1 MELEAF
7 RDEYSPLENVPHN
20 PLELDQPRSG
30 SRRLRFPLLLL
41 ANAYSRGVLN
51 SATDRQESLSRRCY
65 RFDKLPSDV
74 CGQRLHGFSN
84 GRLMNPYTRLLFS
97 SWAVLRCIVAVSVSL
112 AACLLNGQQDT
123 KTDRPLVSVVL
134 QTPQDRQALTGEV
147 QLEAEDGGVLLLEP
161 SGRLSLVQPEQMRE
175 RRAEPGELAVWDQE
189 TMSKALLEE
198 MPDGFRI
205 HRTDHYIFCY
215 NTSDAYA
222 KWTAALFE
230 RLYRGFYNYWK
241 SRGVELQEPRFP
253 LVALVFEDQ
262 KSYLQYAEAE
272 LGEAARSMLGYYHMM
287 SNRVASFDLTGI
299 EGKIAPG
306 QTVDRVEL
314 VQRILAQPQAERTV
328 ATIVHEA
335 VHQLA
340 YNSGLQVRLAD
351 NPLWVSEG
359 LAVFFE
365 SPDTSHGS
373 GWRSIGKINQ
383 HNLMIFKQYLADR
396 PADSLTQLISDDSRF
411 RQANTSAYAY
421 AECWALTYFL
431 LKTQTKQYIA
441 YLEDLASQDPLGEN
455 DARARVE
462 LFQKYFGEIAKV
474 ERQFMKF
481 MMAQP

>member
-1 MELEAF
+1 
-7 RDEYSPLENVPHN
+7 
-20 PLELDQPRSG
+20 
-30 SRRLRFPLLLL
+30 
-41 ANAYSRGVLN
+41 
-51 SATDRQESLSRRCY
+51 
-65 RFDKLPSDV
+65 
-74 CGQRLHGFSN
+74 
-84 GRLMNPYTRLLFS
+84 MNPTEQLTLPYWL
-97 SWAVLRCIVAVSVSL
+97 VIRCIVAVSVSL
-112 AACLLNGQQDT
+112 APSLLIGQQDT
-123 KTDRPLVSVVL
+123 KADRPLVSLVI
-134 QTPQDRQALTGEV
+134 QTAQDQQSVIGEV
-147 QLEAEDGGVLLLEP
+147 QLEAQDGGMLLLEP
-161 SGRLSLVQPEQMRE
+161 SGRLNLVQPEQMRE
-175 RRAEPGELAVWDQE
+175 RREEPGGLAVWDQE
-189 TMSKALLEE
+189 EMSKALLEE
-198 MPDGFRI
+198 LPAGFRI

-230 RLYRGFYNYWK
+230 RLYRGFYNFWK

-262 KSYLQYAEAE
+262 KSYLQYAEQE
-272 LGEAARSMLGYYHMM
+272 LGEAAKSMLGYYHMM

-299 EGKIAPG
+299 EGLIAPG
-306 QTVDRVEL
+306 QNVDRVEL

-383 HNLMIFKQYLADR
+383 HNLMIFKRYLTVR

-411 RQANTSAYAY
+411 RQAETSAYAY

-441 YLEDLASQDPLGEN
+441 YLKDLASQDPLGEN
-455 DARARVE
+455 DAKARVE
-462 LFQKYFGEIAKV
+462 QFQEHFGEIAKV

>member
-1 MELEAF
+1 MNLPNRLE
-7 RDEYSPLENVPHN
+7 VP
-20 PLELDQPRSG
+20 SWIA
-30 SRRLRFPLLLL
+30 RLCILAVGTLLPPSFLV
-41 ANAYSRGVLN
+41 G
-51 SATDRQESLSRRCY
+51 QEDADS
-65 RFDKLPSDV
+65 
-74 CGQRLHGFSN
+74 
-84 GRLMNPYTRLLFS
+84 
-97 SWAVLRCIVAVSVSL
+97 
-112 AACLLNGQQDT
+112 
-123 KTDRPLVSVVL
+123 DRPLVSLVL
-134 QTPQDRQALTGEV
+134 QTPQDRQTLTGEV
-147 QLEAEDGGVLLLEP
+147 QLESQDGGLLLLEA
-161 SGRLSLVQPEQMRE
+161 SGRLSLIQPEEMRE
-175 RRAEPGELAVWDQE
+175 RREEQGGLVVWDQE
-189 TMSKALLEE
+189 EMSKALLEE
-198 MPDGFRI
+198 MPAGFRI

-230 RLYRGFYNYWK
+230 RLYRGFYNFWK
-241 SRGVELQEPRFP
+241 SRGVELLEPRFP

-262 KSYLQYAEAE
+262 TSYLRYAETE

-287 SNRVASFDLTGI
+287 SNRVSSFDLTGI
-299 EGKIAPG
+299 EGLIAPG
-306 QTVDRVEL
+306 QKVDRIEL

-383 HNLMIFKQYLADR
+383 HNLMIFKRYLAVR
-396 PADSLTQLISDDSRF
+396 TADSLTQLISDDSRF
-411 RQANTSAYAY
+411 RQADTSAYAY

-441 YLEDLASQDPLGEN
+441 YLKDLASQDPLGEN
-455 DARARVE
+455 DAKTRIE
-462 LFQKYFGEIAKV
+462 QFQKHFGEIAKV

>member
-1 MELEAF
+1 
-7 RDEYSPLENVPHN
+7 
-20 PLELDQPRSG
+20 
-30 SRRLRFPLLLL
+30 
-41 ANAYSRGVLN
+41 
-51 SATDRQESLSRRCY
+51 
-65 RFDKLPSDV
+65 
-74 CGQRLHGFSN
+74 
-84 GRLMNPYTRLLFS
+84 MNPTTRILFF
-97 SWAVLRCIVAVSVSL
+97 SWFAIRCIVAVTVSL
-112 AACLLNGQQDT
+112 APSLLVGQQDT
-123 KTDRPLVSVVL
+123 KAVRPLVSVVL
-134 QTPQDRQALTGEV
+134 QTPQDRQSVRGEV
-147 QLEAEDGGVLLLEP
+147 QLEAQDGGMLLLEP
-161 SGRLSLVQPEQMRE
+161 SGRLSLIQPEQMRE
-175 RRAEPGELAVWDQE
+175 RREEPGELSVWNQE
-189 TMSKALLEE
+189 EMSKALLEE
-198 MPDGFRI
+198 LPNGFRI

-230 RLYRGFYNYWK
+230 RLYRGFYNFWK

-262 KSYLQYAEAE
+262 KSYLQYAETE

-299 EGKIAPG
+299 EGLIAPG
-306 QTVDRVEL
+306 QNVDRVEL

-383 HNLMIFKQYLADR
+383 HNLMIFKRYLAVR
-396 PADSLTQLISDDSRF
+396 PTDSLTQLISDDSRF
-411 RQANTSAYAY
+411 RQAETSAYAY

-441 YLEDLASQDPLGEN
+441 YLKDLASQDPLGEN
-455 DARARVE
+455 DAKTRVE
-462 LFQKYFGEIAKV
+462 QFQKHFGEIAKL

>member
-1 MELEAF
+1 MTTLNQTKIFHWIEMARILAF
-7 RDEYSPLENVPHN
+7 ST
-20 PLELDQPRSG
+20 
-30 SRRLRFPLLLL
+30 
-41 ANAYSRGVLN
+41 VLP
-51 SATDRQESLSRRCY
+51 THFL
-65 RFDKLPSDV
+65 
-74 CGQRLHGFSN
+74 
-84 GRLMNPYTRLLFS
+84 
-97 SWAVLRCIVAVSVSL
+97 I
-112 AACLLNGQQDT
+112 GQQDT
-123 KTDRPLVSVVL
+123 DTGRPLVSVVL
-134 QTPQDRQALTGEV
+134 QTPQDRQSLTGEV
-147 QLEAEDGGVLLLEP
+147 QLEAQDGGILLLDP
-161 SGRLSLVQPEQMRE
+161 SGRLSLIQPEQMRE
-175 RRAEPGELAVWDQE
+175 RREESGGLVVWDQE
-189 TMSKALLEE
+189 EMSKALLEE
-198 MPDGFRI
+198 MPAGFRI

-230 RLYRGFYNYWK
+230 RLYRGFYNFWK

-262 KSYLQYAEAE
+262 KSYLKYAETE
-272 LGEAARSMLGYYHMM
+272 LGEAAKSMLGYYHMM
-287 SNRVASFDLTGI
+287 SNRVASFDLTGV
-299 EGKIAPG
+299 EGLIAPG
-306 QTVDRVEL
+306 QNVDRIEL

-383 HNLMIFKQYLADR
+383 HNLMIFRRYLAVR
-396 PADSLTQLISDDSRF
+396 PSDSLTQLISDDSRF
-411 RQANTSAYAY
+411 RQADTSAYAY

-441 YLEDLASQDPLGEN
+441 YLKDLASQDPLGES
-455 DARARVE
+455 DAKTRVE
-462 LFQKYFGEIAKV
+462 QFQMHFGEIAKV

-481 MMAQP
+481 MLTQP

>member
-1 MELEAF
+1 
-7 RDEYSPLENVPHN
+7 
-20 PLELDQPRSG
+20 
-30 SRRLRFPLLLL
+30 
-41 ANAYSRGVLN
+41 
-51 SATDRQESLSRRCY
+51 
-65 RFDKLPSDV
+65 
-74 CGQRLHGFSN
+74 
-84 GRLMNPYTRLLFS
+84 MNPYTRLLFS

>member
-1 MELEAF
+1 MNTKTRF
-7 RDEYSPLENVPHN
+7 RCTSWIAIHCI
-20 PLELDQPRSG
+20 
-30 SRRLRFPLLLL
+30 F
-41 ANAYSRGVLN
+41 
-51 SATDRQESLSRRCY
+51 
-65 RFDKLPSDV
+65 
-74 CGQRLHGFSN
+74 
-84 GRLMNPYTRLLFS
+84 LFS
-97 SWAVLRCIVAVSVSL
+97 L
-112 AACLLNGQQDT
+112 ALAPSFLIAQQDS
-123 KTDRPLVSVVL
+123 KAVRPLVSVTL
-134 QTPQDRQALTGEV
+134 QTPQDQQTLTGEV
-147 QLEAEDGGVLLLEP
+147 QLEAQDGGILLLEP
-161 SGRLSLVQPEQMRE
+161 NGRLSLIQPEQMRD
-175 RRAEPGELAVWDQE
+175 RREETGDLAVWDQE
-189 TMSKALLEE
+189 EMSNGLLEE
-198 MPDGFRI
+198 MPAGFRI
-205 HRTDHYIFCY
+205 HRTEHYIFCY

-230 RLYRGFYNYWK
+230 RLYRGFYNFWK

-262 KSYLQYAEAE
+262 RSYLQYAETE

-299 EGKIAPG
+299 EGLIAPG
-306 QTVDRVEL
+306 QNVDRIEL

-365 SPDTSHGS
+365 SPDTAHGS

-383 HNLMIFKQYLADR
+383 HNLMMFKRYLAVR

-411 RQANTSAYAY
+411 RQADTSAYAY

-431 LKTQTKQYIA
+431 LKTQTKQYIG
-441 YLEDLASQDPLGEN
+441 YLKDLASQDPLGEN
-455 DARARVE
+455 DAKTRME
-462 LFQKYFGEIAKV
+462 QFQKHFGEIAKV